1 MKTPSPPLSSKL
13 LVHGCPPKPSLPCP
27 SHCPSPLCEPRPFHP
42 AVPSRPPCVATLTT
56 SQTTHI
62 PPNGA
67 VPPRLLLPLP
77 PRCLEGPQGL
87 RQARPPRSAS
97 YRGLATV
104 AHGQLPPWGLALG
117 CLAQAYALG
126 VVRGMLGQRGGGGGE
141 FWPLAS
147 GFPGDWLRPLLPL
160 RRGWTSRSVLSCP
173 PAPQSKPQQ
182 APCTLSPRSP

>member
-87 RQARPPRSAS
+87 RQARPPVPP
-97 YRGLATV
+97 ATE
-104 AHGQLPPWGLALG
+104 GWLPWLMVSFL
-117 CLAQAYALG
+117 
-126 VVRGMLGQRGGGGGE
+126 
-141 FWPLAS
+141 
-147 GFPGDWLRPLLPL
+147 PGDWPSVALPKL
-160 RRGWTSRSVLSCP
+160 MPWGWSAGCLVSAGEGGASSGPWPQASRGTG
-173 PAPQSKPQQ
+173 
-182 APCTLSPRSP
+182 